1 MASSF
6 LLRNLSFPKK
16 GRYLAVICKVSWS
29 LGLQVRAT
37 LLSFIAQLYSWMG
50 KNLATLFCT
59 FPARIYLLVEQTR
72 NAEKNLLRRCA
83 RRVHFAK
90 KHFGNQSL
98 KAVGHWSKTHSFQTI
113 YHVPKKSETTDDTML
128 KKQIPANKFQY

>member
-6 LLRNLSFPKK
+6 LLRNLSFLKK

-50 KNLATLFCT
+50 KNLATLYCT

-72 NAEKNLLRRCA
+72 NAEKMRTPGTLC
-83 RRVHFAK
+83 K

-98 KAVGHWSKTHSFQTI
+98 KAVSHLVKD
-113 YHVPKKSETTDDTML
+113 P
-128 KKQIPANKFQY
+128 